1 MAEAA
6 APATPPPADP
16 ETARLVREL
25 NDAGYWTEH
34 LVLTADVV
42 SGGVLECPVPANAT
56 ADGAALVFL
65 LEEAKCASV
74 RVRDAVDKLAEHLGV
89 RL

>member
-1 MAEAA
+1 MAE
-6 APATPPPADP
+6 TTERPPAVDP

-25 NDAGYWTEH
+25 NDAAYWTEH
-34 LVLTADVV
+34 LVLCADVV
-42 SGGVLECPVPANAT
+42 SGGVPECLVPASAT

-74 RVRDAVDKLAEHLGV
+74 RVRDAVDALARHLGV
-89 RL
+89 KL

>member
-1 MAEAA
+1 M
-6 APATPPPADP
+6 
-16 ETARLVREL
+16 
-25 NDAGYWTEH
+25 
-34 LVLTADVV
+34 
-42 SGGVLECPVPANAT
+42 SGGVLECPVPASAT

-74 RVRDAVDKLAEHLGV
+74 RVRDAVDALARHLGV